1 MSFTRK
7 SNMLKHQRKGACKG
21 LEEITAGSDIVKAE
35 SFECSKCDKTFKYKQ
50 SYQQHMER

>member
-1 MSFTRK
+1 
-7 SNMLKHQRKGACKG
+7 MLKHQRKGACKG